1 MEKEELKQKLK
12 AAWVLRMK
20 IDEFRDQLI
29 NLSETGTRITPS
41 YGLAPASSGNNTSKP
56 EQVALAVFELEREIN
71 AAIEKQ
77 CAALRE
83 IYASIDLL
91 DDEML
96 KLIMVMHYVNL
107 KSWEQIAAET
117 GYSWRWIHKLHSK
130 ALEIIIKTN
139 T

>member
-71 AAIEKQ
+71 A
-77 CAALRE
+77 LRE